1 MNNSLNVDLEV
12 QSIIESINLLEEKI
26 SSIELEI
33 AKAENNYTSS
43 NPVYLDLINQKDVL
57 LEQKTGIEAE
67 IRQLPIAQQEYIDL
81 FREVEIAQ
89 LLYSELSNKKLEYS
103 ILEAS
108 TLGNMGIVDNA
119 YVDIKLSPL
128 LSSIFIFSVVFSFI
142 SILFAVFRG
151 LFLIPIS
158 NPAELPDNNINLPIC
173 GVVPEIEQD
182 NEEAQT
188 LDDERFNQS
197 IESIVVNLNQIEK
210 PIQKD
215 GEATVFL
222 FTSATPS
229 NGKSFIS
236 FHLSKRLT
244 RIGKKFS
251 CRCRSKKR
259 ISA

>member
-1 MNNSLNVDLEV
+1 M
-12 QSIIESINLLEEKI
+12 
-26 SSIELEI
+26 
-33 AKAENNYTSS
+33 
-43 NPVYLDLINQKDVL
+43 
-57 LEQKTGIEAE
+57 
-67 IRQLPIAQQEYIDL
+67 
-81 FREVEIAQ
+81 
-89 LLYSELSNKKLEYS
+89 
-103 ILEAS
+103 
-108 TLGNMGIVDNA
+108 
-119 YVDIKLSPL
+119 
-128 LSSIFIFSVVFSFI
+128 
-142 SILFAVFRG
+142 
-151 LFLIPIS
+151 FLIPIS

-229 NGKSFIS
+229 NRKSFIS
-236 FHLSKRLT
+236 FYLSKRLT

-251 CRCRSKKR
+251 
-259 ISA
+259 